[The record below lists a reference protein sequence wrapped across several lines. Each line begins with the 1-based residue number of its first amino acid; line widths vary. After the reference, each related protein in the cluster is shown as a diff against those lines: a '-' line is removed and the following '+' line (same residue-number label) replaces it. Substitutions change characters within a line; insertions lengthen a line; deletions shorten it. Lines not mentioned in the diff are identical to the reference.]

1 MNTLCRLELAI
12 ALAIASSACNGG
24 LPTPI
29 GSQGAPAVNDAPGI
43 GLALGINPSAPITSL
58 SLAGAEIPN
67 FNGSNHQVMFVA
79 FVTSAAT
86 DDADG
91 AGPSVNP
98 IDLSVN
104 ASNVSIAPDDN
115 NGAEDV
121 FLSAVVSATGDTSGA
136 FNLRIFDVTQHPRC
150 LTCHGQNYPGP
161 CDVNS
166 SHPNHA
172 VQDLST
178 CTQINCIGCHTPAV
192 TGFSTDLDGLPWRS
206 PPFPV
211 MPSDTNFDFRNRTPA
226 DLCQSI
232 ANRFRG
238 DSKEVFTHLA
248 GDPFIFWAITSSQ
261 APFTPP
267 APLGRVPI
275 DFESE
280 WSVAVADWVAG
291 FDMSKSDPVEAFNC
305 VSLGS
310 RRDIVLVSQ
319 TRAGGVA
326 ANAASRRPSITY
338 VPNPAFQIGNPG
350 AAAAGTVFVAFDS
363 VATNL
368 VAGDTNGV
376 SDVFRSA
383 VEVWV
388 DEDFVMSEI
397 PTAGSVD
404 LRYVIG
410 QNRRVS
416 VRNQTSAQGTGHATD
431 ASISPDGNR
440 IAFVSEDT
448 NIADP
453 SGNGVFDD
461 DQNGFT
467 DVFVGEVTQS
477 RTQLVSTDVTG
488 LSPGNGDS
496 SAPAISANSN
506 RGIVFE
512 SSATDLV
519 MGDTNGVVDVFYA
532 LLGATSIADARTV
545 ARASTRNGGGQG
557 VGGASSNAC
566 IHVIDADTND
576 VLVGFESAKTNL
588 VNGLPPNATFQ
599 AYLHESATNR
609 TTLLNQKRLPL
620 LTLGTA
626 QGGASPGDSLGVRIT
641 PDGRYVLF
649 ESLADN
655 IDVVRPFDDNEAS
668 DIFRVDLATLLGT
681 SRVRPERISITRDG
695 QTADAASTG
704 VLAGGFRQPGASG
717 DGGPL
722 FGGIPILFESQAS
735 NLPTDESNDAVLVFT
750 P

>member
-1 MNTLCRLELAI
+1 MNTLRRLELAI
-12 ALAIASSACNGG
+12 ALAIASTACNGG
-24 LPTPI
+24 LPSPI
-29 GSQGAPAVNDAPGI
+29 GAQGAPAVNEAPGI
-43 GLALGINPSAPITSL
+43 GLALGIQPSAPVTDL
-58 SLAGAEIPN
+58 SLAGAVIPN

-91 AGPSVNP
+91 VGSSIDP
-98 IDLSVN
+98 IDLSVSGS
-104 ASNVSIAPDDN
+104 ASTAPDDN

-121 FLSAVVSATGDTSGA
+121 FLSAVVSTTGDQSGA

-150 LTCHGQNYPGP
+150 ITCHGQNYPGP

-166 SHPNHA
+166 SHPVHA
-172 VQDLST
+172 VQDIGT
-178 CTQINCIGCHTPAV
+178 CTQINCVACHTPAV
-192 TGFSTDLDGLPWRS
+192 TGFTTDLDGLMWRS

-211 MPSDTNFDFRNRTPA
+211 MPADTNFDFRNRTPA

-238 DSKEVFTHLA
+238 DAQEVFTHLT
-248 GDPFIFWAITSSQ
+248 GDPFIIWAINSSQ

-267 APLGRVPI
+267 SPLGRVPI
-275 DFESE
+275 DFDSE

-291 FDMSKSDPVEAFNC
+291 FDMSKTDPIEAFNC
-305 VSLGS
+305 VSLRS
-310 RRDIVLVSQ
+310 RRDMVLVSQ
-319 TRAGGVA
+319 TQAGGVA
-326 ANAASRRPSITY
+326 GNAASRRPSITY
-338 VPNPAFQIGNPG
+338 VPNAAFQIGNPG
-350 AAAAGTVFVAFDS
+350 AAPAGTVFVAFDS
-363 VATNL
+363 DATNL

-376 SDVFRSA
+376 TDVFRSQ

-388 DEDFVMSEI
+388 DEDFVMSKI

-404 LRYVIG
+404 LRYVVG

-416 VRNQTSAQGTGHATD
+416 VRNQTNAQGTGRAT
-431 ASISPDGNR
+431 APSISPDGNR

-448 NIADP
+448 SIADP
-453 SGNGVFDD
+453 SGNGIFDD

-467 DVFVGEVTQS
+467 DVFLREVAQN
-477 RTQLVSTDVTG
+477 RTQLVSTDATG

-496 SAPAISANSN
+496 LAPAISANSN
-506 RGIVFE
+506 RGIVFQ
-512 SSATDLV
+512 SRATDLV
-519 MGDTNGVVDVFYA
+519 AGDTNGNLDVFYA
-532 LLGATSIADARTV
+532 VLGANSIADARTV
-545 ARASTRNGGGQG
+545 VRASTPNGGGQG
-557 VGGASSNAC
+557 LGGDSSNAC

-576 VLVGFESAKTNL
+576 VLVGFESAKSNL
-588 VNGLPPNATFQ
+588 VSQLPPNAMLQ

-620 LTLGTA
+620 LTLGSA
-626 QGGASPGDSLGVRIT
+626 QGGALPGDSRGVRIT

-655 IDVVRPFDDNEAS
+655 IDFVRPFDDNDAS
-668 DIFRVDLATLLGT
+668 DVFRVDLATLLGT
-681 SRVRPERISITRDG
+681 ARVRPERISITRDG
-695 QTADAASTG
+695 GNADAASTG
-704 VLAGGFRQPGASG
+704 VLVSGFRQTGTTG

-722 FGGIPILFESQAS
+722 FGGVPILFESQAS
-735 NLPTDESNDAVLVFT
+735 NLPTDDSNDAVLVFT